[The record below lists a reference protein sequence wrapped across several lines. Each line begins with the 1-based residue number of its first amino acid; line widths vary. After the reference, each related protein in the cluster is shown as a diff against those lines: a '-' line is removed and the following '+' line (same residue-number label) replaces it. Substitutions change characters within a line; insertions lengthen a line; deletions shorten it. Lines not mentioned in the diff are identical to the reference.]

1 MPVDYRAPNINARRL
16 GIELQRIREAL
27 KLSYDEAAERLGCDA
42 TWLIRVETGFE
53 QASPEEVRRLLDRYQ
68 VVQQRVRDVL
78 IDLASRPA
86 GPAWLGPHAARVKAL
101 VRDLLTLESESP
113 VIHTFGV
120 LLVPELVRTEA
131 YARMC
136 FEQRVPEVDADEE
149 WDLLDHRQR
158 HRPGGRVRTLDVI
171 VDENSLTL
179 VTPDPQIMRDQLRHL
194 LGLSASEHGTVRV
207 IPTSVGAH
215 AGLGGAFDVLEFP
228 DIEDRVSL
236 THSAFGL
243 DLAGKDLS
251 HTWKLVEKAA
261 LSPDDSRAM
270 ITRVLEGGAP
280 DRHGAPLAADED
292 V

>member
-68 VVQQRVRDVL
+68 VPQQRIRDVL

-86 GPAWLGPHAARVKAL
+86 GPDWLRPHAARVKAL

-113 VIHTFGV
+113 VIHTFGI

-136 FEQRVPEVDADEE
+136 FEQRVPEVDIDEE
-149 WDLLDHRQR
+149 WDLLGHRQR
-158 HRPGGRVRTLDVI
+158 HRPGGQVRTLDVI

-179 VTPDPQIMRDQLRHL
+179 ITPEPEIIQDQLRL
-194 LGLSASEHGTVRV
+194 LLDLSESEHGTVRV

-215 AGLGGAFDVLEFP
+215 AGLGGSFDVLEFP

-243 DLAGKDLS
+243 DLASKDFSNIWEL
-251 HTWKLVEKAA
+251 LENVA
-261 LSPDDSRAM
+261 LSPDDSHDM
-270 ITRVLEGGAP
+270 ITRVLTDGSPQAQ
-280 DRHGAPLAADED
+280 
-292 V
+292 